1 MGMVS
6 KGMAACTSLSMNGH
20 GVVQPGRCLSGGVV
34 MNEATGR
41 PFEHL
46 GSELAVAGPS
56 WRCALIVGIRALGVE
71 RALQPDA
78 TMSVIV
84 VAAGPM
90 SATLTQ
96 RCPAVESVPG
106 CPLSRVGVSLW
117 GEGASID
124 GGGCRGGHGF
134 PGARRCLRRRRRGP
148 RQSAERDRRPG

>member
-71 RALQPDA
+71 RG
-78 TMSVIV
+78 
-84 VAAGPM
+84 VAAGRDDECDRRGCRADV
-90 SATLTQ
+90 SDVD
-96 RCPAVESVPG
+96 PAVP
-106 CPLSRVGVSLW
+106 
-117 GEGASID
+117 
-124 GGGCRGGHGF
+124 CR
-134 PGARRCLRRRRRGP
+134 
-148 RQSAERDRRPG
+148 